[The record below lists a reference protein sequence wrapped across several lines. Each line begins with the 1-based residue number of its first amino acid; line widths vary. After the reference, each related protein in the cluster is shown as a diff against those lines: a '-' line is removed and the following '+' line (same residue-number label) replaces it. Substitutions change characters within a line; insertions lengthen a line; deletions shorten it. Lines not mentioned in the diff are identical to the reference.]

1 MNSLK
6 VVSELVCLPLS
17 AHSLEGCE
25 PRAAG
30 RKEGGPAAWATGVFF
45 LTQSPSSEA
54 NRREDHGEAFLPS
67 LPPSPP
73 LLPHSFLHGGS
84 GIRQAAEAV
93 PRGAGTLRAVFV
105 PQHFVTR
112 STSTESP
119 LCSTHC
125 CSPLDTG
132 SLWER
137 QVSVHGCRKCPLT
150 ENFHTDATLRF
161 GENDQLGRDLTGR
174 LGIVGQSPFLLPLL
188 AGGSSGSA
196 ESRMGPPLGG
206 T

>member
-17 AHSLEGCE
+17 AHSLEGRE

-174 LGIVGQSPFLLPLL
+174 LGMWDSPLSSFLCWREVHQVELK
-188 AGGSSGSA
+188 A
-196 ESRMGPPLGG
+196 EWDHL
-206 T
+206 

>member
-17 AHSLEGCE
+17 AHSLEGRE

-54 NRREDHGEAFLPS
+54 NRGEDHGEAFLPS

-161 GENDQLGRDLTGR
+161 AENDQLGRDLTGR

-188 AGGSSGSA
+188 AGGSSG
-196 ESRMGPPLGG
+196 
-206 T
+206 

>member
-17 AHSLEGCE
+17 AHSLEGRE

-93 PRGAGTLRAVFV
+93 PRGGGHSESSFCSSAFCYSFNKHREPTLFYALLFASGHGVSLGAAGQRPRLQEMPPDRKF
-105 PQHFVTR
+105 P
-112 STSTESP
+112 
-119 LCSTHC
+119 
-125 CSPLDTG
+125 
-132 SLWER
+132 
-137 QVSVHGCRKCPLT
+137 HGCHS
-150 ENFHTDATLRF
+150 EIW
-161 GENDQLGRDLTGR
+161 GE
-174 LGIVGQSPFLLPLL
+174 
-188 AGGSSGSA
+188 
-196 ESRMGPPLGG
+196 
-206 T
+206 